1 MADEVTT
8 ETEETTDDIGAKDSG
23 PIKQLRAAEKAARQE
38 AAEYRNLLMTGA
50 YNDIGLTQDSGLGK
64 AITKEFDGKPTTEA
78 LAAFALEEYG
88 YTAPVGQDHPDAA
101 TITGQQAQLDDASQG
116 AGSVLPAKEADVLA
130 KAEAEGDYKTSM
142 AIKGNQVAQMFQG
155 R

>member
-8 ETEETTDDIGAKDSG
+8 DTEETTEGSATDSG

-38 AAEYRNLLMTGA
+38 AAEYKTLLMKGA
-50 YNDIGLTQDSGLGK
+50 YNDIGLNPNDGLGK
-64 AITKEFDGKPTTEA
+64 AIAKEFDGKPTTEA
-78 LAAFALEEYG
+78 LAEYARAEYG
-88 YTAPVGQDHPDAA
+88 YEKPIGSDHPEAA
-101 TITGQQAQLDDASQG
+101 TITGQQAQLDAASQG
-116 AGSVLPAKEADVLA
+116 AGSVLPPKEADVLA